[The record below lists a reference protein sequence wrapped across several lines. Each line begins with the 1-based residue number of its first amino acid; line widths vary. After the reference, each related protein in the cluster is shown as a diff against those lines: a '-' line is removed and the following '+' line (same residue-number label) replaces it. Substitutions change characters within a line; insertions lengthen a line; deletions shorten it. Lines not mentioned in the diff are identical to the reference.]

1 MKLTFILPAI
11 GKKAGKKYIGTWKME
26 PLTIAVLKA
35 LTPSYIETE
44 FFDDRIELID
54 YETKTDLVCIT
65 TETYTAKRSYRIA
78 AKFRERGIPVVMGG
92 YHATLC
98 PDEAKQYGDS
108 VIVGNAENVWQQMLA
123 DVQNGCLKA
132 RYDGGTGIVGGY
144 GISACGQA
152 VEESRSGI
160 QKGGLGTFTGRP
172 DKSIF
177 RGKKYLPVSLV
188 ETGRGCCHSC
198 EFCSISQFYGGAYHC
213 REHRLIAEDIERSEH
228 KYTFLVDD
236 NLVANRENAIGIF
249 REITPLHI
257 KWAGQGTLSMA
268 RDEELL
274 RAMKK
279 SGCEII
285 LIGFE
290 SLDKENLRQM
300 NKSFNYAVGERD
312 ELVKRIHDAGIG
324 IYATFV
330 FGYDNDDE
338 RTVYDAL
345 EFATKHHFYT
355 AAFNHLLP
363 FPNTPLYHRLEQER
377 RLIYDKWWLADGYR
391 YGELAFHPKQLS
403 AEKLSELCRDAR
415 KQFSSLPTVL
425 GRGFASL
432 GRTSPLMW
440 GLFWAMNVRLG
451 EEIDQKMNVPIGEN
465 LDELPK

>member
-1 MKLTFILPAI
+1 MKITFILPAI

-35 LTPSYIETE
+35 LTPPEIETE
-44 FFDDRIELID
+44 LFDDRIELID
-54 YETKTDLVCIT
+54 YNTKTDLVCIT
-65 TETYTAKRSYRIA
+65 VETYTAKRSYKIA
-78 AKFRERGIPVVMGG
+78 EKFRQRGIPVVMGG
-92 YHATLC
+92 YHVTLC
-98 PDEAKQYGDS
+98 PEEAAEYCDS
-108 VIVGNAENVWQQMLA
+108 VIIGNGETVWREMLVDASERNLKKIYRGGVGEYV
-123 DVQNGCLKA
+123 VQ
-132 RYDGGTGIVGGY
+132 
-144 GISACGQA
+144 
-152 VEESRSGI
+152 
-160 QKGGLGTFTGRP
+160 P

-177 RGKKYLPVSLV
+177 SGKKYLPVSLV

-198 EFCSISQFYGGAYHC
+198 EFCSISKFYCSKYYC
-213 REHRLIAEDIERSEH
+213 RDHSLIVDDLKRSEH

-236 NLVANRENAIGIF
+236 NLVADRGNAMRLF
-249 REITPLHI
+249 EAITPLGI

-268 RDEELL
+268 KDEKLL

-290 SLDKENLRQM
+290 SLNEANLNQM
-300 NKSFNYAVGERD
+300 NKSFNYALGERD
-312 ELVKRIHDAGIG
+312 ELVKRVHDAGMG

-338 RTVYDAL
+338 RTVNDAV
-345 EFATKHHFYT
+345 EFAKKHNFYT

-363 FPNTPLYHRLEQER
+363 FPNTALYERLKADG
-377 RLIYDKWWLADGYR
+377 RLIYDKWWLAEGYN
-391 YGELAFHPKQLS
+391 YGELAFNPKLLS
-403 AEKLSELCRDAR
+403 AEKMSSLCRDAR
-415 KQFSSLPTVL
+415 KEFSSPKTVL
-425 GRGFASL
+425 SRGFASL

-440 GLFWAMNVRLG
+440 GLFWAMNLRLG